1 MMRAVQ
7 QHPSSSRRPV
17 PRPAVWLSVLGL
29 SLGACAPSMGPQE
42 NLGWIE
48 ASSPKQLEVDRAE
61 YRHSIYFPTD
71 SSAFPAAERARLMTF
86 LEIVQPAGRDS
97 IRLEGHADERA
108 SEQYNVELA
117 SRRAEQV
124 AAFLKDAGLGD
135 LTITAVA
142 FGEAVPAVPAHGPAA
157 WRQNRRVEL
166 VMERYLV
173 TLPACPDWSRQSG
186 TDFSNQ
192 PHTNF
197 GCATQSNLGLMVA
210 EPKDL
215 VSGRTLAPA
224 DGVHQAEGIVR
235 YRTGKVV
242 ELREEKVDAQ

>member
-7 QHPSSSRRPV
+7 QHPSSSRRQAL
-17 PRPAVWLSVLGL
+17 RPAVWLSVLGL
-29 SLGACAPSMGPQE
+29 GLGACTPSLGPQE

-71 SSAFPAAERARLMTF
+71 SSAFPAAERARLQTF
-86 LEIVQPAGRDS
+86 LETVQPSGRDS

-117 SRRAEQV
+117 TRRAQQV

-135 LTITAVA
+135 VTVTALA
-142 FGEAVPAVPAHGPAA
+142 FGETVPAVPSTGPAA
-157 WRQNRRVEL
+157 WRLNRRIEL

-173 TLPACPDWSRQSG
+173 TLPPCPDWSRQSG

-192 PHTNF
+192 PYSNF

-215 VSGRTLAPA
+215 VRGRTLAPA
-224 DGVHQAEGIVR
+224 DGIQQAEGIVR

-242 ELREEKVDAQ
+242 ELQEERVEDQ